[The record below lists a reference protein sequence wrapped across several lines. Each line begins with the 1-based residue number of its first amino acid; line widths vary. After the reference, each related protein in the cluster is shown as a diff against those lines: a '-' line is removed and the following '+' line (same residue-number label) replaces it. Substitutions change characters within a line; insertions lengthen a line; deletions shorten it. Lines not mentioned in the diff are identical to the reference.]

1 MKPAPAL
8 RLMPGLMLAAVL
20 LAACTARPDPATD
33 PRFDA
38 RRALETTAERGP
50 VLAIVQ
56 GEPFDDH
63 DAARD
68 AVATQALADGITALS
83 VDFVTDPRHAAESDP
98 RLVVALNPTGL
109 VSAARACRA
118 PQQIATAPLAGEVEI
133 LAVFC
138 EGERVLGAART
149 QGEVDGPADRRL
161 ERLLWRTAG
170 ELFPDD
176 YGETYGLRLL
186 PDWLGVGVGGSFG
199 F

>member
-1 MKPAPAL
+1 MKHARAL
-8 RLMPGLMLAAVL
+8 CLTLVAVL
-20 LAACTARPDPATD
+20 VAACAARPDPGTD
-33 PRFDA
+33 PRFEA
-38 RRALETTAERGP
+38 RRALETAAERGP
-50 VLAIVQ
+50 VRAIIR
-56 GEPFDDH
+56 GDPFDD
-63 DAARD
+63 DGAARD
-68 AVATQALADGITALS
+68 ALATEALADGITALS
-83 VDFVTDPRHAAESDP
+83 VDFVTDPARAAAPDP
-98 RLVVALNPTGL
+98 RLVVALNPTGV

-118 PQQIATAPLAGEVEI
+118 PQQIGTAPLKGEVEI

-149 QGEVDGPADRRL
+149 RGEVDGPADRRL